1 MEKTELLLN
10 GGSST
15 VEVGQLPGGQLGF
28 KARSRFRWQ
37 RDETTTSNFGSDFCY
52 YSTHIGKQYIQA
64 KVLQLA
70 YKTRSIAGRRDLTT
84 NLPTRLIRRGI
95 PGRKG

>member
-37 RDETTTSNFGSDFCY
+37 RDETTTSNFGSIF
-52 YSTHIGKQYIQA
+52 
-64 KVLQLA
+64 V
-70 YKTRSIAGRRDLTT
+70 TT
-84 NLPTRLIRRGI
+84 LL
-95 PGRKG
+95 K